1 MGASGQ
7 QHLHNV
13 ICNIA
18 SQLCAP
24 HSAPGHNVIHKMART
39 SCGCTHTVDAHCTL
53 HKLWMHTHCAMLP
66 ADEQNEWVYFV

>member
-18 SQLCAP
+18 SQCAIVCTVRQN
-24 HSAPGHNVIHKMART
+24 AGHNVIHKMART
-39 SCGCTHTVDAHCTL
+39 SCGCTLHTAQVVDA
-53 HKLWMHTHCAMLP
+53 THCAMLP
-66 ADEQNEWVYFV
+66 GDKQNEWVYFV